1 MFSKLI
7 MLFGLGEVSSNTNV
21 GLS

>member
-1 MFSKLI
+1 MF
-7 MLFGLGEVSSNTNV
+7 FGLGEVSSNTNV

>member
-1 MFSKLI
+1 
-7 MLFGLGEVSSNTNV
+7 MLFGFGEVSSNTNV